1 MNTCT
6 ITTDDTLRETLRHG
20 NSNYPFA
27 YYPENI
33 WKFDFHRIDWH
44 WHHEL
49 EFLYV
54 AENTALFL
62 VGADRLELS
71 RGCGLFINSGILHR
85 FEAQSSAFIP
95 NIVFSPT
102 LLAPEESLIYE
113 KYIHP
118 VLKFSGAYQI
128 FDPETEWQ
136 KQILQLLLQIFT
148 MQETGEK
155 NELGTV
161 QLLLQ
166 MWDILFCHSDLSSDS
181 PDVHHL
187 NHQQARLQTMM
198 QYIHDHYME
207 ALTLE
212 EIAASVSVS
221 KSSALH
227 IFQSGIHIP
236 PVAYLIQYRLTQA
249 AEQLSTTKKSISS
262 IAEETGFTSSGYFCR
277 KFRQHYHISP
287 NEYRKKKA

>member
-1 MNTCT
+1 MNTCI

-33 WKFDFHRIDWH
+33 WRFDFHRIDWH

-85 FEAQSSAFIP
+85 FEAQSSALIP

-102 LLAPEESLIYE
+102 LLAPEKSLIYE

-166 MWDILFCHSDLSSDS
+166 MWDILFCHPDLSSDS

-277 KFRQHYHISP
+277 KFRQHYHMSP